1 MTPVSERY
9 RQAEHRLWLSMVGAL
24 PTECVLNLP
33 QLQTRVRL
41 LEHGHGP
48 TLLFVHGGPTAAS
61 TWLPLIRL
69 LPDFR
74 CVLLERPG
82 CGLSAPVARPA
93 RRVRTEVVQ
102 LIADVLAVLD
112 EPPTAVVASSFGSYC
127 TLAYAVAHP
136 DRIARMVH
144 LGCPA
149 LVPGMG
155 MPLPFLLQSLPLV
168 GRLACLLEPAG
179 PAATQ
184 RSFRRMGHPV
194 ALERQASITTLMDWY
209 TALSQETATH
219 RNDRTLFGRIRP
231 GDALT
236 VAELRRLQLPVSFF
250 WGEADTFGNARVARA
265 LGAILPNARLE
276 LVPASGH
283 LPWLDAPERAAAH
296 VRGALAA

>member
-1 MTPVSERY
+1 MTPAIERF
-9 RQAEHRLWLSMVGAL
+9 RQAEQQLWLSTVGAL
-24 PTECVLNLP
+24 PTEHFVQLP
-33 QLQTRVRL
+33 QLQARVRL
-41 LEHGHGP
+41 LEYGHGP
-48 TLLFVHGGPTAAS
+48 TLLFVHGGPNAAS

-69 LPDFR
+69 LSDFR

-82 CGLSAPVARPA
+82 CGLSEPVARPA
-93 RRVRTEVVQ
+93 RRVRTQVVQ
-102 LIADVLAVLD
+102 LVADALAALD
-112 EPPTAVVASSFGSYC
+112 VPPMAVVASSFGSYC

-136 DRIARMVH
+136 DRIAQMIH

-168 GRLACLLEPAG
+168 GRLARLLEPAG

-184 RSFRRMGHPV
+184 RSFRRMGHPA
-194 ALERQASITTLMDWY
+194 ALDGQAGIATLMDWY
-209 TALSQETATH
+209 TVLSQDTATQI
-219 RNDRTLFGRIRP
+219 NDRTLFGRIRR

-236 VAELRRLQLPVSFF
+236 VAELRQLQLPLSFF

-265 LGAILPNARLE
+265 LVATLPNARLE

-296 VRGALAA
+296 VREALAA